1 MPFLD
6 TGRTAVRNFLAG
18 SSPTAPTTMLWG
30 TSSDSVN
37 QTDSTISAVDFSDSF
52 VSVDSSVDREVQW
65 EGIILST
72 EATTSSFTQVAIGT
86 ETTGTAGTL
95 YLKEGFATVVKNN
108 TFDLQTL
115 VISDVTR
122 EDGT

>member
-6 TGRTAVRNFLAG
+6 TGRTAVRDFLAG
-18 SSPTAPTTMLWG
+18 SAPTAPTTMLWG

-37 QTDSTISAVDFSDSF
+37 KTDSTISAVDFSDSF
-52 VSVDSSVDREVQW
+52 VSVDSTVEREVQW
-65 EGIILST
+65 EGLILST

-95 YLKEGFATVVKNN
+95 YLKEGFSTVPKNN

-115 VISDVTR
+115 VLADVTR